1 MKFSFVATLAMAAS
15 VMSAAVPAM
24 PQPIGTGMEKRQF
37 ESNGAILDALKQA
50 VVEQTAQISKQPL
63 HDSHHNKPWPPHML
77 TQNYQ
82 TTFLDATLDGAPES
96 PSTDEA
102 NSLADEINPRF
113 AAIADALREATS
125 SFQLR
130 SLAARQ
136 EEDGEAD
143 SCDAQC
149 ITEKVLDVVYEIA
162 STIRAAIE
170 RLGLRPLILQIN
182 PLLLALSAL
191 VISLNVLI
199 SGLLLTVSAV
209 VTTLLGG
216 LGLSLLL
223 LGFIV

>member
-1 MKFSFVATLAMAAS
+1 MKFSFVATLAMAVS

-24 PQPIGTGMEKRQF
+24 PQPIGTVMVMEKRQF
-37 ESNGAILDALKQA
+37 ESNGAILDTLKQA
-50 VVEQTAQISKQPL
+50 VVEQTTQI
-63 HDSHHNKPWPPHML
+63 N
-77 TQNYQ
+77 
-82 TTFLDATLDGAPES
+82 ATLDGAPES

-130 SLAARQ
+130 SLVARQ

-149 ITEKVLDVVYEIA
+149 ITEKVLDIVYEIA

>member
-24 PQPIGTGMEKRQF
+24 PQPVGMAVEKRQF
-37 ESNGAILDALKQA
+37 ESNGAILDTLKQA
-50 VVEQTAQISKQPL
+50 IVEQTTQI
-63 HDSHHNKPWPPHML
+63 N
-77 TQNYQ
+77 
-82 TTFLDATLDGAPES
+82 ATLDGAPES
-96 PSTDEA
+96 PSTAEA
-102 NSLADEINPRF
+102 NAFADEINPHF

-125 SFQLR
+125 SFQLG

-136 EEDGEAD
+136 EDDDEEAD

-149 ITEKVLDVVYEIA
+149 VTEKVLDIVYEIA

-170 RLGLRPLILQIN
+170 RLGLRPLIVQIN

-223 LGFIV
+223 LGFLG